1 MTNKKTFHL
10 ENLHNHICKCMDYCL
25 KLKDS
30 YTIQYCE
37 SGVGKEIVDD
47 TDLIN
52 YINQKEPLEI
62 NTYESIE
69 QSARKEINGLS
80 TYIVSCKFLKSEWDG
95 SVQTI
100 ANSPTYNMVG
110 YLLAKMLDTLILK
123 SLIENASAPTINL
136 EDGTWENSNKIDI
149 DIKNIIKS
157 LRRQSSIEP
166 HKLFLDYNSYDY
178 AEDFYN
184 SPKTKKQWKDGN
196 VERIQ
201 LKELDCS
208 NDYLND
214 SVSNGIG
221 LWYCKYPFAP
231 AVLYSYSENS
241 NEEDIMNN
249 LPLVKINFGE
259 DKYYQIVEFVMK
271 VGVAVIFPKAVGHMN
286 GFLTP
291 KNNSNKK

>member
-1 MTNKKTFHL
+1 MKNKDIKFIEQT
-10 ENLHNHICKCMDYCL
+10 ICKCMNHCL
-25 KLKDS
+25 QLNDS
-30 YTIQYCE
+30 YTILYCE
-37 SGVGKEIVDD
+37 SGVGREIVDD
-47 TDLIN
+47 TDLIE

-62 NTYESIE
+62 NTCESIE
-69 QSARKEINGLS
+69 QSAIKGRNGLS
-80 TYIVSCKFLKSEWDG
+80 TYIVSCKFLKSEWDDP
-95 SVQTI
+95 VQTSVI
-100 ANSPTYNMVG
+100 SQTYKTVG

-123 SLIENASAPTINL
+123 SLIENASAPTIDL

-157 LRRQSSIEP
+157 LRRQSPIEP

-231 AVLYSYSENS
+231 AVLYSYSENP
-241 NEEDIMNN
+241 NEECI
-249 LPLVKINFGE
+249 VKVNIGE
-259 DKYYQIVEFVMK
+259 DNGYRIVECAME
-271 VGVAVIFPKAVGHMN
+271 VGVAVIQPKAVGYMN

>member
-1 MTNKKTFHL
+1 MKNKDIKFIEQT
-10 ENLHNHICKCMDYCL
+10 ICKCMNHCL
-25 KLKDS
+25 QLNDS
-30 YTIQYCE
+30 YTIRYCE
-37 SGVGKEIVDD
+37 SGVGREIVDD
-47 TDLIN
+47 TDLIE

-62 NTYESIE
+62 NTCESIE
-69 QSARKEINGLS
+69 QSAIKGNGLS
-80 TYIVSCKFLKSEWDG
+80 TYIVSCKFLKSEWDDP
-95 SVQTI
+95 VQTSVI
-100 ANSPTYNMVG
+100 SQTYKTVG

-123 SLIENASAPTINL
+123 SLIENASAPTIDL

-157 LRRQSSIEP
+157 LRRQYSIEP

-184 SPKTKKQWKDGN
+184 SPKTKKQWNDGN

-214 SVSNGIG
+214 CVSNGIG

-249 LPLVKINFGE
+249 LPLVKINFSD

>member
-1 MTNKKTFHL
+1 MKNKDIKFIEQT
-10 ENLHNHICKCMDYCL
+10 ICKCMNHCL
-25 KLKDS
+25 QLNDS
-30 YTIQYCE
+30 YTIRYCE
-37 SGVGKEIVDD
+37 SGVGREIVDD
-47 TDLIN
+47 TDLIE

-62 NTYESIE
+62 NTCESIE
-69 QSARKEINGLS
+69 QSAIKGNGLS
-80 TYIVSCKFLKSEWDG
+80 TYIVSCKFLKSEWDDP
-95 SVQTI
+95 VQTSVI
-100 ANSPTYNMVG
+100 SQTYKTVG

-123 SLIENASAPTINL
+123 SLIENASAPTIDL

-157 LRRQSSIEP
+157 LRRQYSIEP

-184 SPKTKKQWKDGN
+184 SPKTKKQWNDGN

-214 SVSNGIG
+214 CVSNGIG

-249 LPLVKINFGE
+249 LPLVKINFSE